1 MGSVPDN
8 TRRMEPN
15 LWGSLLI
22 IVLLSGVSLCE
33 EPCAACLSI
42 QPMLTD
48 DPLAGEYR
56 LIPGDNQCPEGCSYT
71 KDGDPETWC
80 FKAGPYTADTCAAKD
95 LTGPS
100 ETIAG
105 PTGTQ
110 QMPTGPQDITSA
122 NNVSTRSQD
131 ISENPEDK
139 STKYMT
145 TADAFAE
152 ITPTMEQMTS
162 EPSGM
167 TAGVLNMTT
176 GQGDKTT
183 GSTEMRTSQKI
194 S

>member
-1 MGSVPDN
+1 MGVPDN
-8 TRRMEPN
+8 TRRMQPN

-42 QPMLTD
+42 EPMMTD

-71 KDGDPETWC
+71 RDGDSETWC
-80 FKAGPYTADTCAAKD
+80 FKAGPYTADTCAAKE

-110 QMPTGPQDITSA
+110 QMPTGPQAIT
-122 NNVSTRSQD
+122 TRSQV

-139 STKYMT
+139 STMYMT
-145 TADAFAE
+145 TADAFA
-152 ITPTMEQMTS
+152 
-162 EPSGM
+162 
-167 TAGVLNMTT
+167 
-176 GQGDKTT
+176 
-183 GSTEMRTSQKI
+183 
-194 S
+194 

>member
-42 QPMLTD
+42 QPMMTD

-71 KDGDPETWC
+71 KEGDSETWC
-80 FKAGPYTADTCAAKD
+80 FKAGPYTADTCAAKE

-110 QMPTGPQDITSA
+110 QMPTGPQDITTSA
-122 NNVSTRSQD
+122 NTVSTRSQD

-139 STKYMT
+139 STMYMT
-145 TADAFAE
+145 TADAFVE
-152 ITPTMEQMTS
+152 ITTS
-162 EPSGM
+162 ETSEM
-167 TAGVLNMTT
+167 TAGQLNMTT
-176 GQGDKTT
+176 RPEGITT
-183 GSTEMRTSQKI
+183 IQEDMT
-194 S
+194 

>member
-71 KDGDPETWC
+71 KDGDSETWC

-105 PTGTQ
+105 PTGSKR
-110 QMPTGPQDITSA
+110 MPTGPQDITNA
-122 NNVSTRSQD
+122 NDLSTKSQD
-131 ISENPEDK
+131 ISENSEDK
-139 STKYMT
+139 STMYMT
-145 TADAFAE
+145 TADASVE
-152 ITPTMEQMTS
+152 ITSTMEQMTS
-162 EPSGM
+162 EPSEM
-167 TAGVLNMTT
+167 TAGQLNMTSREKDMT
-176 GQGDKTT
+176 
-183 GSTEMRTSQKI
+183 
-194 S
+194 